1 MCINS
6 HPPGEPLDHTPVEHH
21 GGSLG
26 DRSTNS
32 VVLWKSLVLIL
43 TTGLFCAVS
52 AGAGEIQFEAV
63 SPNAGLSHRSIFALA
78 QDHQGFLWVGTADG
92 LNRYDGRRSRIW
104 RHEIDNP
111 ESISSSVVQAV
122 LEDREHNIWIGTS
135 RGLDRFDRATGRFV
149 HMDGGGVEGSV
160 GHLFEDRSGTLWVG
174 MWDRGILRRVGPD
187 RFAPL
192 PEHPGEDRSLA
203 AGEVVGIQQDSD
215 GAVWVLTARWGA
227 GPAVLHRIDSNT
239 EDVRRYPAPEGW
251 DRCGGFVIDSAGR
264 FWLNV
269 AGVGVFDPER
279 GSFEGP
285 LFDPVHP
292 ILSKPSLDSSGRVWL
307 PVQGG
312 VHLFDPVRGE
322 RSIHRLDPSN
332 SFLAALS
339 GPILEDMAGTVWIG
353 TRGGLYKWDPARK
366 PFLHWDGRHEESA
379 SLGGSQV
386 SSVYQDR
393 SGSIW
398 VGTFGGGLSRLDG
411 PDDPDGRFTRFQ
423 NDPKDPTS
431 LCHNIIWDIVEDRS
445 GVLWLGVENG
455 LCRFEPELGQF
466 RSISDRHL
474 DLPSSMGHPERITAV
489 VEDHRGILWLG
500 STFGVLRY
508 DPLSGESTRY
518 PLGPDSA
525 PRIDVNR
532 LLVTDDGLWVAGGFG
547 RPGLFHIEIDVDPPI
562 VSKPGTRGLELE
574 DEGIFDIHSGSDGV
588 LWLAASSGLIRY
600 DPATDSAETLT
611 TKDGLPGSVVYS
623 ILVDDRGR
631 LWLGTGHGLSRF
643 DPTPAAQPRIRN
655 FDPADG
661 IGNLEFNRHAAL
673 ASSDGE
679 FFFGGMDGLTVF
691 RPEEILDNPHIPPL
705 AFTELTV
712 WGSDGSEIVAPFG
725 LHTLKLRNDQ
735 NTISFRFAALNF
747 TDADHNRYSYRL
759 DGHESEWVDG
769 GAHDVARYAELPPGS
784 YVFQVKGSNNDGVW
798 NNWGIELPVHIRP
811 SFWQSWW
818 GRGLLILFGLSALA
832 GIHRARMAR
841 LLEVERLR
849 WRIADDLHDDLSSD
863 VSGIALAATL
873 VRKDHDDHR
882 LDDIEEVSQSVVE
895 RLRDVVWY
903 VNPEHDSPEALL
915 RRIRDTANRLL
926 PGTECRF
933 DVDLA
938 HRDSVLDMATRRH
951 LYLIFKEALHNV
963 ARHAQ
968 ATEVEILLHQDDE
981 QLLLAIR
988 DNGVG
993 FVPDTRDGGLG
1004 LTSMK
1009 RRAESMGAELG
1020 VTSGPGQG
1028 TEIGVRMARTRG
1040 GWPRP
1045 QVLRWLGDHLR
1056 R

>member
-1 MCINS
+1 VCTKPFLFGVGPVLTS
-6 HPPGEPLDHTPVEHH
+6 VDHRAGS
-21 GGSLG
+21 GGG
-26 DRSTNS
+26 RSRGS
-32 VVLWKSLVLIL
+32 PARWKWLICIL
-43 TTGLFCAVS
+43 TIGIFHGAPTGADELR
-52 AGAGEIQFEAV
+52 FEAV
-63 SPNAGLSHRSIFALA
+63 SPNAGLSHRSIFSLA

-92 LNRYDGRRSRIW
+92 LNRYDGRQARIW

-122 LEDREHNIWIGTS
+122 LEDHEHTIWIGTS

-160 GHLFEDRSGTLWVG
+160 SHLFEDHAGTLWVG
-174 MWDRGILRRVGPD
+174 MWNRGILRRVGPD
-187 RFAPL
+187 RFAPP
-192 PEHPGEDRSLA
+192 PEQPGEDRSFA

-215 GAVWVLTARWGA
+215 GAIWVLTARWGA
-227 GPAVLHRIDSNT
+227 GPAVLHRIDPIT
-239 EDVRRYPAPEGW
+239 EEVRRYQAPDGW
-251 DRCGGFVIDSAGR
+251 DRCGGFVIDPAGR

-269 AGVGVFDPER
+269 AGVGVFDPAS

-292 ILSKPSLDSSGRVWL
+292 VLSKPFIDSSDRVWL

-312 VHLFDPVRGE
+312 VHLFDPARGE

-332 SFLAALS
+332 NFLAALS

-366 PFLHWDGRHEESA
+366 PFTHWSGRHEESS

-411 PDDPDGRFTRFQ
+411 PDGRFTRFQ
-423 NDPKDPTS
+423 HDPDDPTS
-431 LCHNIIWDIVEDRS
+431 LCHDIIWDIAEDRS

-455 LCRFEPELGQF
+455 LCRFEPELGRF

-489 VEDHRGILWLG
+489 VEDHLGTLWLG
-500 STFGVLRY
+500 STFGVLRFE
-508 DPLSGESTRY
+508 PLSGDSTRY
-518 PLGPDSA
+518 ALGTDEA

-562 VSKPGTRGLELE
+562 VSRPGTRVMELE
-574 DEGIFDIHSGSDGV
+574 DEGIFDIHAGSDGV

-600 DPATDSAETLT
+600 DPATESAEILT

-623 ILVDDRGR
+623 ILVDDRGH
-631 LWLGTGHGLSRF
+631 LWLGTSHGLSRF
-643 DPTPAAQPRIRN
+643 DPASAAGRRIRN

-673 ASSDGE
+673 VSSDGV
-679 FFFGGMDGLTVF
+679 FFFGGMDGLTIF

-712 WGSDGSEIVAPFG
+712 WGSDGSENVAPFG
-725 LHTLKLRNDQ
+725 LDTLKLRNDQ
-735 NTISFRFAALNF
+735 NTISFRFASLNF
-747 TDADHNRYSYRL
+747 TDADHNLYSYRL
-759 DGHESEWVDG
+759 DGHESVWVDG

-798 NNWGIELPVHIRP
+798 NNRGIELPVHISP

-818 GRGLLILFGLSALA
+818 GRVLMVLIGLTAMASF
-832 GIHRARMAR
+832 HRYRMAR

-873 VRKDHDDHR
+873 VRQDHNDNR

-903 VNPEHDSPEALL
+903 VNPEHDSPQALL
-915 RRIRDTANRLL
+915 RRMRDTANRLL
-926 PGTECRF
+926 PGTDCRF
-933 DVDLA
+933 DVDLS
-938 HRDSVLDMATRRH
+938 RRELILDMATRRH
-951 LYLIFKEALHNV
+951 LFLIFKEALHNV
-963 ARHAQ
+963 ARHAR
-968 ATEVEILLHQDDE
+968 ATEVEIGLHHDDGR
-981 QLLLAIR
+981 LLLAIR
-988 DNGVG
+988 DNGIG
-993 FVPDTRDGGLG
+993 FNAETIGGGLG

-1009 RRAESMGAELG
+1009 RRTESIGAALD
-1020 VTSGPGQG
+1020 VTSVPGQG
-1028 TEIGVRMARTRG
+1028 TEIEVRMARTRG
-1040 GWPRP
+1040 GLPRL
-1045 QVLRWLGDHLR
+1045 QVLRWFGDHSR

>member
-1 MCINS
+1 MCTK
-6 HPPGEPLDHTPVEHH
+6 PFLFGVWPVLASVDDCAGS
-21 GGSLG
+21 GGS
-26 DRSTNS
+26 RSAGS
-32 VVLWKSLVLIL
+32 QARWSRLICIL
-43 TTGLFCAVS
+43 TIGILYGFHTGADELR
-52 AGAGEIQFEAV
+52 FEAV
-63 SPNAGLSHRSIFALA
+63 SPNAGLSHRSIFSLA

-104 RHEIDNP
+104 HHEIDNP
-111 ESISSSVVQAV
+111 ESISSSVIQAI
-122 LEDREHNIWIGTS
+122 LEDHEHNIWIGTS

-160 GHLFEDRSGTLWVG
+160 SHLYEDHSGTLWVG
-174 MWDRGILRRVGPD
+174 MWNRGILRRVGPD
-187 RFAPL
+187 QFAPL
-192 PEHPGEDRSLA
+192 ADHPGDDRSLA

-215 GAVWVLTARWGA
+215 GALWVLTARWGA
-227 GPAVLHRIDSNT
+227 GPAVLHRIDPNT
-239 EDVRRYPAPEGW
+239 EAVHRYQAPEGW

-264 FWLNV
+264 FWFNV
-269 AGVGVFDPER
+269 AGVGVFDPES
-279 GSFEGP
+279 GSFDGP

-292 ILSKPSLDSSGRVWL
+292 ILSKPSIDSSGRVWL

-312 VHLFDPVRGE
+312 VHLFDPARGE

-332 SFLAALS
+332 NFLAALS

-366 PFLHWDGRHEESA
+366 PFHHWRNRHEEPA

-393 SGSIW
+393 NGSIW
-398 VGTFGGGLSRLDG
+398 AGTFGGGLSRLDG
-411 PDDPDGRFTRFQ
+411 PDGRFTRFQ
-423 NDPKDPTS
+423 HDPEDPNS
-431 LCHNIIWDIVEDRS
+431 LCHDIIWDIVEDRS

-455 LCRFEPELGQF
+455 LCRFEPESGRFQ
-466 RSISDRHL
+466 SILDRHL

-489 VEDHRGILWLG
+489 VEDHFGILWLG
-500 STFGVLRY
+500 STFGVLRF

-518 PLGPDSA
+518 ALGADDT

-547 RPGLFHIEIDVDPPI
+547 RPGLFHIKIDVDPPI
-562 VSKPGTRGLELE
+562 ASKPGTRGLELE
-574 DEGIFDIHSGSDGV
+574 GEGIFDIHAGADGV
-588 LWLAASSGLIRY
+588 LWLATSSGLVRY
-600 DPATDSAETLT
+600 DPDTGSTETLT
-611 TKDGLPGSVVYS
+611 TKEGLPGSVVYS
-623 ILVDDRGR
+623 ILDDDRGH
-631 LWLGTGHGLSRF
+631 LWLGTSHGLSRF
-643 DPTPAAQPRIRN
+643 DPGSTASRRIRN
-655 FDPADG
+655 YDPADG

-673 ASSDGE
+673 ASSDGR

-712 WGSDGSEIVAPFG
+712 WGPDGPENVAPFG
-725 LHTLKLRNDQ
+725 LEELDLENDQ
-735 NTISFRFAALNF
+735 NTISFGFAALNF
-747 TDADHNRYSYRL
+747 TDAAHNRYSYRL

-769 GAHDVARYAELPPGS
+769 GTHDVTRYAELPPGN
-784 YVFQVKGSNNDGVW
+784 YVFQLNGSNNDGGW
-798 NNWGIELPVHIRP
+798 NSRGIELPVHISP

-818 GRGLLILFGLSALA
+818 GRGLLVLFGLTALA
-832 GIHRARMAR
+832 AFHRYRMAR

-873 VRKDHDDHR
+873 VRQDHDDNR

-903 VNPEHDSPEALL
+903 VNPEHDSPQALL
-915 RRIRDTANRLL
+915 RRMRDIANRLL

-938 HRDSVLDMATRRH
+938 HREPVLDMATRRH
-951 LYLIFKEALHNV
+951 LFLVFKEALHNV
-963 ARHAQ
+963 ASHARANRVDIRLCQ
-968 ATEVEILLHQDDE
+968 RDGG
-981 QLLLAIR
+981 LLLAIR
-988 DNGVG
+988 DDGIG
-993 FVPDTRDGGLG
+993 FDPDTVDGGLG
-1004 LTSMK
+1004 LTSMQ

-1020 VTSGPGQG
+1020 VTTEPGSG
-1028 TEIGVRMARTRG
+1028 TEIEVKMARTRG
-1040 GWPRP
+1040 GWPRLP
-1045 QVLRWLGDHLR
+1045 VLRWLRTRMRGK
-1056 R
+1056 